1 MSEIND
7 IRTMQ
12 DFRISSFSKY
22 KKTEVTKA
30 LLQSLIDSKKENACY
45 WSVEMICTGMFLDLW
60 NIIIKYISK
69 YIYIANPQLPK
80 YISKRIDD
88 FKNILK
94 NGYIG
99 SELYLRNND
108 KIRRLFAEIIAV
120 IISSKKKNVLSYIK
134 LKSEDFTVIEMS
146 SKFLAP
152 DTKLLDDIYLKDDP
166 KETFM
171 AFNEFAYNIKNETSN
186 SLMACYWCEWIIEYE
201 FICKKKKMKCVC
213 ERRVFVDVDNKYQ
226 MSIVWILWE
235 ILLFEC
241 KLRGNYYLNI
251 GKSLLDIF
259 CLHYSPTNNK
269 KYKSLIYYAI
279 YLLCEKVDE
288 KISFIHNKN
297 LVNVVVKNIDKFYK
311 QVKSVEEAP
320 KTDYLFQNMN
330 GKTSKEKTIEKLEL
344 LNKLN

>member
-60 NIIIKYISK
+60 SIIIKYISK

-108 KIRRLFAEIIAV
+108 KIRKLFAEIIAV

-152 DTKLLDDIYLKDDP
+152 DTKLIDDIYLKDDP

-213 ERRVFVDVDNKYQ
+213 ERRAFMDVDNKYQ

-251 GKSLLDIF
+251 CKCLLDIF

-344 LNKLN
+344 LNKIN